1 MSKDF
6 VDSISTGDNLGAETA
21 FNVAMATKV
30 GDTLEI
36 KRKEVSKTFVK
47 SNHTAPAGWEA
58 DVNETD

>member
-6 VDSISTGDNLGAETA
+6 VDSIATGDNLGAETA
-21 FNVAMATKV
+21 FNVAVATKV

-36 KRKEVSKTFVK
+36 KRKEVSKTFVA
-47 SNHTAPAGWEA
+47 SSHTDQEA

>member
-47 SNHTAPAGWEA
+47 TNNTDQEA

>member
-36 KRKEVSKTFVK
+36 KRKEVSKTFGK
-47 SNHTAPAGWEA
+47 TNNTDQEA
-58 DVNETD
+58 DVDETD

>member
-1 MSKDF
+1 MSKEI

-47 SNHTAPAGWEA
+47 SNHTVPAGWEA

>member
-21 FNVAMATKV
+21 FNVAMAAKV

-47 SNHTAPAGWEA
+47 TNNTDQEA

>member
-6 VDSISTGDNLGAETA
+6 VDSISTGNNLGAETA

-36 KRKEVSKTFVK
+36 KRKEVSKTFVNSK
-47 SNHTAPAGWEA
+47 PHDPYFDSENK
-58 DVNETD
+58 

>member
-21 FNVAMATKV
+21 FNVAMAAKV

-36 KRKEVSKTFVK
+36 KRQEVSKTFVK
-47 SNHTAPAGWEA
+47 TNNTDQEA

>member
-6 VDSISTGDNLGAETA
+6 VESISTGDNLGAETA
-21 FNVAMATKV
+21 FNVAMAAKV

-47 SNHTAPAGWEA
+47 TNNTDQEA

>member
-6 VDSISTGDNLGAETA
+6 VDSIATGNNLGAETA

-47 SNHTAPAGWEA
+47 PNFTDQEE
-58 DVNETD
+58 DVNETGE

>member
-1 MSKDF
+1 MSKEF
-6 VDSISTGDNLGAETA
+6 VDSIATGDNLGAETA
-21 FNVAMATKV
+21 FNVAMAGKV

-47 SNHTAPAGWEA
+47 TDNTDQEA

>member
-30 GDTLEI
+30 GDTLET
-36 KRKEVSKTFVK
+36 KRKEVSKTFVNDK
-47 SNHTAPAGWEA
+47 PRDPYFDSENK
-58 DVNETD
+58 

>member
-1 MSKDF
+1 MNKDF

-21 FNVAMATKV
+21 FNVAMAAKV

-47 SNHTAPAGWEA
+47 TNNTDQEA

>member
-47 SNHTAPAGWEA
+47 TDNTDQEA